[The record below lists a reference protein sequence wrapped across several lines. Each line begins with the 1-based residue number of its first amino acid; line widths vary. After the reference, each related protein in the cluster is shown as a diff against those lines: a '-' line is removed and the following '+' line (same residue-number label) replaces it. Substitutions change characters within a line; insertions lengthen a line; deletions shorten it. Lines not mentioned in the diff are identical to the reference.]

1 MGKFDRTRIPQ
12 RMSQHIMQL
21 KQPIVISVLLIHLT
35 NRFDMF
41 ILRQI
46 RFVKRFLFLHSKLQ
60 VIQNLRSQG
69 SQRSASAGKTV
80 EFAIVGI

>member
-1 MGKFDRTRIPQ
+1 MGMLERTRIPQ

-35 NRFDMF
+35 NRVNMF

-46 RFVKRFLFLHSKLQ
+46 CFVKRILYFLRSKLQ
-60 VIQNLRSQG
+60 LIQDLRS
-69 SQRSASAGKTV
+69 
-80 EFAIVGI
+80 